1 MAEIKL
7 STLAETEK
15 RRQGGDMFVSFGER
29 GVGGKGANRSAHQ
42 TCTGRTQTHNDLA
55 LSGPTQQSKIAMRDH
70 DQHQKMHPVSHQS
83 RVCIERYGRNQ
94 TLDVFLLKPKNG
106 GRAVTCS

>member
-1 MAEIKL
+1 MINTRKCTQCPTKAGCAYNAMAEIKL

-42 TCTGRTQTHNDLA
+42 TCTGRTLTHNDLA
-55 LSGPTQQSKIAMRDH
+55 LSGPTQQSKIAMRER
-70 DQHQKMHPVSHQS
+70 DQHQKMHPVSPQ
-83 RVCIERYGRNQ
+83 
-94 TLDVFLLKPKNG
+94 L
-106 GRAVTCS
+106 